1 MKAWMLACVA
11 LAGAAITVQ
20 GGFNAR
26 LRTVIGAPWLAGA
39 WIIGTEAAG
48 FFLGAIIARETL
60 PGWTTLRRAP
70 WWSYTGGILG
80 VLIVYVGIILATK
93 LGAGPF
99 NGILVTA
106 AILTSLLL
114 DHYGLA
120 GFAQHS
126 LNLWR
131 VAGGLLMIGGVT
143 LITTH

>member
-1 MKAWMLACVA
+1 MLACVA

-26 LRTVIGAPWLAGA
+26 LRTTISDPWLAGT
-39 WIIGTEAAG
+39 WVIGSEAVLFA
-48 FFLGAIIARETL
+48 LGALLTRRQI
-60 PGWTTLRRAP
+60 PGWTTLLNAP

-80 VLIVYVGIILATK
+80 LFIVYIGIVLATK

-106 AILTSLLL
+106 AIMTSLLL
-114 DHYGLA
+114 DQFGLA
-120 GFAQHS
+120 GFQQHS

-131 VAGGLLMIGGVT
+131 ILGGLLMIGGVA
-143 LITTH
+143 LIATH